1 MSRAARYGFSVFE
14 TVAILVI
21 LAVLLLI
28 AIPQFTR
35 PTLAAVA
42 TPDSVVAPGSFGKLA
57 VKVSDSNGTPQRG
70 VTVRF
75 EVEGKGSVSPA
86 EASTDST
93 GVANAIWQ
101 AAADTGALSV
111 TARAAGRSRPALV
124 IHTIVKGKPA
134 VPAAAPKSPAA
145 GTQP

>member
-1 MSRAARYGFSVFE
+1 VSRAVRNGFSIFE
-14 TVAILVI
+14 TVAIFVI
-21 LAVLLLI
+21 IAILLLI

-42 TPDSVVAPGSFGKLA
+42 VPDSVVSPGSFGSLS
-57 VKVSDSNGTPQRG
+57 VKVSDSRGTPQRG

-75 EVEGKGSVSPA
+75 DVEGKGSVTPV

-93 GVANAIWQ
+93 GVAHVVWQ

-111 TARAAGRSRPALV
+111 TARAAGRSRPELV
-124 IHTIVKGKPA
+124 IRTNVRGKPA
-134 VPAAAPKSPAA
+134 APPPASGTTKS
-145 GTQP
+145 

>member
-1 MSRAARYGFSVFE
+1 MSRAARNGFSIIE
-14 TVAILVI
+14 TVAILII
-21 LAVLLLI
+21 LAILLLI

-57 VKVSDSNGTPQRG
+57 IKVSDSRGTPQRG

-75 EVEGKGSVSPA
+75 EAEGKGTVSPA
-86 EASTDST
+86 EASTDSA
-93 GVANAIWQ
+93 GVAQTVWQ
-101 AAADTGALSV
+101 AAADTGSLSV
-111 TARAAGRSRPALV
+111 TARAAGRARPALV
-124 IHTIVKGKPA
+124 VHTSVKGKPA
-134 VPAAAPKSPAA
+134 SAAATTS

>member
-1 MSRAARYGFSVFE
+1 MSGAVRNGFSVFE
-14 TVAILVI
+14 TVAIFVI
-21 LAVLLLI
+21 IAILLLI

-42 TPDSVVAPGSFGKLA
+42 VPDSVVAPGSFGSLS
-57 VKVSDSNGTPQRG
+57 VKVSDSRGTPQRG

-75 EVEGKGSVSPA
+75 DVEGKGNVTPA

-93 GVANAIWQ
+93 GVARTVWQ
-101 AAADTGALSV
+101 AAADTGGLSV

-124 IHTIVKGKPA
+124 IRTTVRGKPA
-134 VPAAAPKSPAA
+134 TPPTPPAG

>member
-1 MSRAARYGFSVFE
+1 VSRAARYGFSIIE

-21 LAVLLLI
+21 IAILLLI

-42 TPDSVVAPGSFGKLA
+42 APDSVVAPGSFGKLS
-57 VKVSDSNGTPQRG
+57 VKVSDSRGTPQRG

-75 EVEGKGSVSPA
+75 EAEGKGTVSPA

-93 GVANAIWQ
+93 GVAQTVWQ

-111 TARAAGRSRPALV
+111 TARAAGRARPALV
-124 IHTIVKGKPA
+124 IHTSVKGKPA
-134 VPAAAPKSPAA
+134 AASAAPATS

>member
-1 MSRAARYGFSVFE
+1 MSRVARFGFSLFE

-21 LAVLLLI
+21 LAILLLI

-42 TPDSVVAPGSFGKLA
+42 APDSVVTPGSFGNLS
-57 VKVSDSNGTPQRG
+57 VKVSDSRGTPQRG

-75 EVEGKGSVSPA
+75 EAEGRGSVSPA
-86 EASTDST
+86 EASTDSA
-93 GVANAIWQ
+93 GVAHAVWQ
-101 AAADTGALSV
+101 AAPDTGTLSV
-111 TARAAGRSRPALV
+111 TARAAGRARPALV
-124 IHTIVKGKPA
+124 IHTSVRGKPTA
-134 VPAAAPKSPAA
+134 TPTAHPAP

>member
-1 MSRAARYGFSVFE
+1 MSSAVRFGFSVFE

-35 PTLAAVA
+35 PTLTKVAA
-42 TPDSVVAPGSFGKLA
+42 PDSVVAPGSFGKLA

-70 VTVRF
+70 VVVRF
-75 EVEGKGSVSPA
+75 EAEGKGSISPA

-93 GVANAIWQ
+93 GVANTVWQ
-101 AAADTGALSV
+101 AAADTGGLTV
-111 TARAAGRSRPALV
+111 TARAAGRARPALV
-124 IHTIVKGKPA
+124 IHTSVRGKTAA
-134 VPAAAPKSPAA
+134 VQAATPTSP

>member
-1 MSRAARYGFSVFE
+1 MSRAARFGFSIFE

-21 LAVLLLI
+21 LAILLLI

-35 PTLAAVA
+35 PTLAALA
-42 TPDSVVAPGSFGKLA
+42 APDSVVAPSSFGTLS
-57 VKVSDSNGTPQRG
+57 VKVSDSRGTPQRG

-75 EVEGKGSVSPA
+75 EAEGKGSVSPA
-86 EASTDST
+86 EASTDSA
-93 GVANAIWQ
+93 GVAHAVWQ
-101 AAADTGALSV
+101 AAPDTGALSV

-124 IHTIVKGKPA
+124 IRTSVRGKPSPTSA
-134 VPAAAPKSPAA
+134 APAAT

>member
-1 MSRAARYGFSVFE
+1 MSGAVRNGFSVFE
-14 TVAILVI
+14 TVAIFVI
-21 LAVLLLI
+21 IAILLLI

-35 PTLAAVA
+35 PTLAAVVV
-42 TPDSVVAPGSFGKLA
+42 PDSVVAPGSFGSLS
-57 VKVSDSNGTPQRG
+57 VKVSDSRGTPQRG

-75 EVEGKGSVSPA
+75 DVEGRGNVTPA

-93 GVANAIWQ
+93 GVARTVWR

-124 IHTIVKGKPA
+124 IRTTVRGKPA
-134 VPAAAPKSPAA
+134 ASPTPSTA